1 MKRDRSLKLE
11 TLYSHDSSWQSKRVI
26 WAYSLQKLCVGFLP
40 GLITSQ
46 ACVLNHE
53 WSNLGGGGFLNF
65 LFWYVCVA
73 QRVKKKK
80 KKKPSAKFGVLT
92 DFLSNLRLLKLKVDL
107 MLGIRT
113 ELFLNFEPLK
123 CKFSRN
129 LWFQANVGSW
139 GTKKFWNGG
148 FREGSGGRERG
159 VLRAAHNC
167 TPFSAEYPPPGSRV
181 QHGKIQSVKL
191 K

>member
-1 MKRDRSLKLE
+1 MTVHDRV
-11 TLYSHDSSWQSKRVI
+11 RVI
-26 WAYSLQKLCVGFLP
+26 WAYSLQKLCVGFL
-40 GLITSQ
+40 LITSQ

-53 WSNLGGGGFLNF
+53 WSNLGGVLTFF
-65 LFWYVCVA
+65 FDMCVWPR

-80 KKKPSAKFGVLT
+80 TSAKFGVLT

>member
-1 MKRDRSLKLE
+1 MNDL
-11 TLYSHDSSWQSKRVI
+11 TW
-26 WAYSLQKLCVGFLP
+26 
-40 GLITSQ
+40 
-46 ACVLNHE
+46 
-53 WSNLGGGGFLNF
+53 GGFLNF
-65 LFWYVCVA
+65 SFLICVCGPKG
-73 QRVKKKK
+73 KKKK
-80 KKKPSAKFGVLT
+80 QNKTTTKKISAKFGVLT
-92 DFLSNLRLLKLKVDL
+92 DFLSNLRLLKLKLDL

-113 ELFLNFEPLK
+113 ELFFNFEPLK

-167 TPFSAEYPPPGSRV
+167 TPFSAEYPPPPAPGSNMVRYN
-181 QHGKIQSVKL
+181 QWS
-191 K
+191 

>member
-1 MKRDRSLKLE
+1 MFSQSEALHGYHGNQNQ
-11 TLYSHDSSWQSKRVI
+11 TLYRFWIFGI
-26 WAYSLQKLCVGFLP
+26 WAFIWY
-40 GLITSQ
+40 ITLHNW
-46 ACVLNHE
+46 VLASGWKRLAKIWAPNTRP
-53 WSNLGGGGFLNF
+53 LLNF

-80 KKKPSAKFGVLT
+80 KKKNFCQIRGLKELI
-92 DFLSNLRLLKLKVDL
+92 FLSNLRLLKLKLDL

-113 ELFLNFEPLK
+113 ELFFNFEPLK

-129 LWFQANVGSW
+129 LSFQANVGSW

-159 VLRAAHNC
+159 VLRVAHNC
-167 TPFSAEYPPPGSRV
+167 TPFSAEYPPPGL
-181 QHGKIQSVKL
+181 QGPTW
-191 K
+191 